1 VINNDLVNSAR
12 DPEWAG
18 SGYTTDVL
26 GGDLER
32 DLGAEV
38 VHYVI
43 LQQPVM
49 ALTAP
54 TDPNGDYNYK
64 FTLIQSLRGNVVFWP
79 EAEDSMANNLF

>member
-1 VINNDLVNSAR
+1 MINNDLVNSAR
-12 DPEWAG
+12 DPELNA
-18 SGYTTDVL
+18 DVQRSDYY

-54 TDPNGDYNYK
+54 SDPNGDYNFK
-64 FTLIQSLRGNVVFWP
+64 FTLI
-79 EAEDSMANNLF
+79 